1 VVFYQNNDS
10 SLVDMIRFVSVDRE
24 KSLAVRGY
32 DYRKVEKKQVLV
44 PTKIEIFRIDAKGVL
59 QERLVKID
67 FD

>member
-1 VVFYQNNDS
+1 
-10 SLVDMIRFVSVDRE
+10 
-24 KSLAVRGY
+24 LAVRAY

-67 FD
+67 FN